1 MNQKN
6 ETDRDVI
13 TIVTEPGAVSF
24 VTRKEWRELP
34 EAFLGELTQHET
46 VLVFMGT
53 DGVFFLMRNI
63 APGEW
68 MKDNSNSFRLVK
80 ISTDEDG
87 KQKVSV
93 LNLFR
98 AEAAQLMQSKITLW
112 E

>member
-1 MNQKN
+1 MDQKT
-6 ETDRDVI
+6 ETEQDVI
-13 TIVTEPGAVSF
+13 TIVSEPGAVLF
-24 VTRKEWRELP
+24 ATRKKWRELP
-34 EAFLGELTQHET
+34 EVFLGELTQHET

-53 DGVFFLMRNI
+53 DGVFFLMRNN

-87 KQKVSV
+87 KQKVFV